1 MEDLVDDA
9 SPDEMF
15 LMISEQRSEKFAD
28 LENLW
33 NVENNR
39 GHDDWDNVVGDAPP
53 VTSSCE
59 LYLVSVRGADCAVAL
74 SGDGDREEHT
84 GRQGD
89 MAQAL
94 TPGEDYRNHRV
105 VRNQSLG
112 REDQI
117 GEDDQE
123 IHHAQEYQE
132 VIEHVPHCP
141 EI

>member
-9 SPDEMF
+9 SSDEMF

-84 GRQGD
+84 SRQGD

-94 TPGEDYRNHRV
+94 TPGEDYRHHRV

-112 REDQI
+112 
-117 GEDDQE
+117 
-123 IHHAQEYQE
+123 
-132 VIEHVPHCP
+132 
-141 EI
+141 